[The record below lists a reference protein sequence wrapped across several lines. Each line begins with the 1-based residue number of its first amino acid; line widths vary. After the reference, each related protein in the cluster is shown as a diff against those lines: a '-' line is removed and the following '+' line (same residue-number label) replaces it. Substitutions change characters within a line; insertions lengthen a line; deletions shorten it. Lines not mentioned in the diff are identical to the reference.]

1 MTQADKAISFKAMH
15 IKGKPL
21 ALYNVWDAGSALAVQ
36 AAGAQALATGS
47 WAVAAAQGYAD
58 GEKLP
63 LEFALMLIAR
73 ITASTDLPV
82 SVDFE
87 GCYATQPEQITQ
99 NVRNLI
105 AVGAIGI
112 NFEDQIVGGTGLHDI
127 QSQIARIKAVRLA
140 AKLDSVPLF
149 LNARTDLFLKADPAQ
164 HAGLVAEARLR
175 ANAYAEAGADGF
187 FVPGLKDPALIKQIV
202 AASPLPLNVMMKGQP
217 LSLSEIAGLN
227 VARASH
233 GPAPYQIAMQD
244 LTDKARAAM
253 AL

>member
-1 MTQADKAISFKAMH
+1 MTQTDKAISFKAMH
-15 IKGKPL
+15 INGNPVV
-21 ALYNVWDAGSALAVQ
+21 LYNVWDAGSALAVQ

-47 WAVAAAQGYAD
+47 WSVAAAQGYGD

-63 LEFALMLIAR
+63 LDFALMLIAR

-87 GCYATQPEQITQ
+87 GCYATQPAQITQ
-99 NVRNLI
+99 NVRKLI

-127 QSQIARIKAVRLA
+127 KTQAARIQAARLGATLDAV
-140 AKLDSVPLF
+140 PIF
-149 LNARTDLFLKADPAQ
+149 INARTDLFLKADPAD
-164 HAGLVAEARLR
+164 HAGLVAEATLR
-175 ANAYAEAGADGF
+175 ATAYATSGADGF
-187 FVPGLKDPALIKQIV
+187 FVPGLKDPALIRQIV
-202 AASPLPLNVMMKGQP
+202 AASPLPVNVMMKGQP
-217 LSLSEIAGLN
+217 LPLSEIAKLG
-227 VARASH
+227 VARASF